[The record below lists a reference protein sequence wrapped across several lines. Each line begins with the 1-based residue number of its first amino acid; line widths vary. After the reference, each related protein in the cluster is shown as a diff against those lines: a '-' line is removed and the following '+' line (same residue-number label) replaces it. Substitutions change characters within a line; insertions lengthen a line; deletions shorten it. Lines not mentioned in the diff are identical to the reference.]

1 MEEKRKCYICG
12 CEFGQNEPKCPTCGT
27 QYDLDIEGA
36 IKDTSGSY
44 VGFRSSGFDVFHS
57 QKYQGD
63 DEKALLFLNEGLEL
77 ARKEDFAG
85 AEEKL
90 RHAIVLDSQ
99 NPEIPFYLG
108 SALFKTGRY
117 LDAET
122 QWRCAVSLAPGNPRY
137 RKWLNRVVDILTS
150 PI

>member
-1 MEEKRKCYICG
+1 MEDKRKCYICG
-12 CEFGQNEPKCPTCGT
+12 CEFGLTEPKCPNCGT
-27 QYDLDIEGA
+27 QYDLDIEKA
-36 IKDTSGSY
+36 LKDTAGSY
-44 VGFRSSGFDVFHS
+44 FGFRSSGLEDLQP
-57 QKYQGD
+57 QKYLGD
-63 DEKALLFLNEGLEL
+63 DEKALLLLNEGLEL
-77 ARKEDFAG
+77 AHKEDFAG

-90 RHAIVLDSQ
+90 RYAVAMDPK

-150 PI
+150 PF